1 VLLVDGDG
9 RQGVGGLSEAIVTE
23 ERREC

>member
-1 VLLVDGDG
+1 VDGDG